1 MWGSEIW
8 RGGVKGSVGDIAPI
22 VQHQKLLF
30 VSLHLN
36 NFLPFTFTQFW
47 FLSSSPH
54 RDSTHFSHMRIMQ
67 PHIRNRPFF
76 AHLCGSYPHMR
87 PILNAYPHIRG
98 NSIRA
103 LAYILSIILWPISL
117 YWQGAKII
125 IYIYWYI
132 YPSLLDIL
140 LILFYIYFS
149 TVRLFVSVCSSV
161 LTFFEFVFGP
171 FGWTLS
177 SLDSHISLYLSK
189 YICIYIYTN
198 LSIYM

>member
-1 MWGSEIW
+1 M
-8 RGGVKGSVGDIAPI
+8 RTHNCK
-22 VQHQKLLF
+22 LF
-30 VSLHLN
+30 V
-36 NFLPFTFTQFW
+36 
-47 FLSSSPH
+47 
-54 RDSTHFSHMRIMQ
+54 DYIRICV
-67 PHIRNRPFF
+67 I
-76 AHLCGSYPHMR
+76 Y
-87 PILNAYPHIRG
+87 LNAYMRPFEVPHIRG

>member
-1 MWGSEIW
+1 M
-8 RGGVKGSVGDIAPI
+8 
-22 VQHQKLLF
+22 
-30 VSLHLN
+30 
-36 NFLPFTFTQFW
+36 
-47 FLSSSPH
+47 
-54 RDSTHFSHMRIMQ
+54 
-67 PHIRNRPFF
+67 RNRLFF
-76 AHLCGSYPHMR
+76 KRIFADICGSYPHMR

-189 YICIYIYTN
+189 YICIYIHIIY
-198 LSIYM
+198 LSICYYVHIFIYQLPIFLYYYYIYLFISMYFSIYRYVQCT